1 MLPTPRTRPSSTS
14 PPGAGPAVSSPCH
27 GGGLRYLEL
36 IDLPEWRTSL
46 YYEMT
51 QPDGSHALVT
61 DLR

>member
-1 MLPTPRTRPSSTS
+1 
-14 PPGAGPAVSSPCH
+14 VSSPCH